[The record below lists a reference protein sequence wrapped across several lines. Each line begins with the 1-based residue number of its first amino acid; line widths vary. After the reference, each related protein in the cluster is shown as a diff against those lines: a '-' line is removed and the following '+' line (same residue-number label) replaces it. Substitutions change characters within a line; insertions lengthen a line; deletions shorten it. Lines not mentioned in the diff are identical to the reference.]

1 MNALEVTR
9 ACQQEGLSLSG
20 CALIRESAQNG
31 LSQEEILS
39 RFDQMLTV
47 MEQSAQAARKEPIL
61 SVSGLTG
68 GDAYLYEQ
76 RRQKGSLLGGAAAKA
91 VAFALSCS
99 EVNASMGRIV
109 ACPTAGSCGIVPA
122 VVLSI
127 GEEYGLSRKE
137 VIQGLL
143 CAGLVG
149 QIIGEH
155 ACLAGAQG
163 GCQAEC
169 GSAAAMAAAAAVEL
183 LGGAPAQCFDAAA
196 IAIKNSLGLVC
207 DPVAGLVE
215 IPCIKRNAGG
225 VANALT
231 AADMALAGIVS
242 RIPFDDTVD
251 AMNRV
256 GRQMP
261 SALRETAAGGLAVT
275 KTGLELAKALQNR

>member
-1 MNALEVTR
+1 MNAETVVKI
-9 ACQQEGLSLSG
+9 CQERELSLSSY
-20 CALIRESAQNG
+20 ALERESEEGG
-31 LSQEEILS
+31 LAPEEILS
-39 RFDQMLTV
+39 RFRQMLTV
-47 MEQSAQAARKEPIL
+47 METAACTARETPVR

-76 RRQKGSLLGGAAAKA
+76 RRKNGSLLGGASAKA

-122 VVLSI
+122 AVLSVQ
-127 GEEYGLSRKE
+127 EEYHLSREAIVKAL
-137 VIQGLL
+137 I

-169 GSAAAMAAAAAVEL
+169 GSASAMAAAAVVEL
-183 LGGAPAQCFDAAA
+183 LGGTPAQSFDAAA
-196 IAIKNSLGLVC
+196 ISIKNSLGLVC

-225 VANALT
+225 VMTALV

-242 RIPFDDTVD
+242 RIPFDDAVD

-256 GRQMP
+256 GRQLP
-261 SALRETAAGGLAVT
+261 AALRETAAGGLAAT
-275 KTGLELAKALQNR
+275 KTGLELAEALKNR